1 MPAGERPLAHPS
13 KVESTIGP
21 SLGPLKLLES
31 GSVSTPQSPYSAN
44 RALLRDLTLPTVLN
58 LEIPASP
65 PGSPPPGLDQKFA
78 HFRELKRQ
86 GVHFNEK
93 LSRSSAL
100 KNPTLL
106 KKLIDF
112 AGLEE
117 TQQYTTT
124 LPKEIWDPNG
134 FPTTAFKEGLAN
146 VQQETLKKREE
157 EQAKVLRENIEFVS
171 ASASRQSSR
180 AGTPA
185 STMSSKG
192 LRGSAAERVMAGLNR
207 DRTQLP
213 RMSELVA
220 RDIVNRKKEKNNDSD
235 SRWKARSRSPN
246 GRTRSRSR

>member
-1 MPAGERPLAHPS
+1 MSE
-13 KVESTIGP
+13 T
-21 SLGPLKLLES
+21 

-58 LEIPASP
+58 LDIPASP
-65 PGSPPPGLDQKFA
+65 PGSPPPGIEQKFA
-78 HFRELKRQ
+78 HFLELKRQ

-117 TQQYTTT
+117 NQQYATT
-124 LPKEIWDPNG
+124 LPKEIWYPNG
-134 FPTTAFKEGLAN
+134 FPATAFKEELAN
-146 VQQETLKKREE
+146 SQQDILKKREE
-157 EQAKVLRENIEFVS
+157 EQAKMLRENIDFVS

-180 AGTPA
+180 GGTPA
-185 STMSSKG
+185 TSMSNKG
-192 LRGSAAERVMAGLNR
+192 LRGSAAERVMAGLDR
-207 DRTQLP
+207 DRTQSP

-220 RDIVNRKKEKNNDSD
+220 RGTVNRKSGKGNDGNSH
-235 SRWKARSRSPN
+235 WKARSRSPST
-246 GRTRSRSR
+246 RRRSRSR